1 LDQKKIANNL
11 PLAYKIFMIKNVNWD
26 DQRAFLAVMET
37 GSLSAAARRLGLS
50 QPTVRARI
58 EGLEAALGTA
68 LFTRSVHGLVPT
80 PTAEAMAA
88 PARAMAHASEAM
100 LRAASADSTVAAGR
114 VRLSVS
120 EFVGVEVLPAMLRG
134 LRDKHPQ
141 LTVEFE
147 LSNATAD
154 LLDQQVDVAV
164 RMHPPEQS
172 ALVAKKV
179 PSIPLGLFAHHDYL
193 EIYGHP
199 ASKAEIGDHLFIGPD
214 RNRGD
219 LAVAALIG
227 DPAHIRWIA
236 RTDSHP
242 AQLALARAGLG
253 IAVAQIPTAR
263 HYPELERVLPDIEL
277 PQLPTWIVTHEDLR
291 RLPRVA
297 ALFDHLVEAF
307 DAYGNCQHVRSGVKL
322 AKSPL

>member
-1 LDQKKIANNL
+1 MDWNDQH
-11 PLAYKIFMIKNVNWD
+11 
-26 DQRAFLAVMET
+26 AFLAVMET
-37 GSLSAAARRLGLS
+37 GSLSAAARRLGVS

-58 EGLEAALGTA
+58 EALEAVLGTV
-68 LFTRSVHGLVPT
+68 LFTRSVHGLGPT

-88 PARAMAHASEAM
+88 PARAMDHASQAM
-100 LRAASADSTVAAGR
+100 LRAASGDSAMAAGR

-120 EFVGVEVLPAMLRG
+120 EFVGIEVLPPMLRA

-141 LTVEFE
+141 LSVEFE
-147 LSNATAD
+147 LSNASAD

-179 PSIPLGLFAHHDYL
+179 PSIPLGFFAHRDYL
-193 EIYGHP
+193 EAYGRP
-199 ASKAEIGDHLFIGPD
+199 ASKAEIREHLFIGPD
-214 RNRGD
+214 RNRSD
-219 LAVAALIG
+219 LAVAARIG
-227 DPAHIRWIA
+227 DPARIRWIA

-242 AQLALARAGLG
+242 AQLALARAGVG
-253 IAVAQIPTAR
+253 IAVAQIPTAA

-277 PQLPTWIVTHEDLR
+277 PQLPTWIATHENLR

-307 DAYGNCQHVRSGVKL
+307 EAYANGRYIRQ
-322 AKSPL
+322 

>member
-1 LDQKKIANNL
+1 
-11 PLAYKIFMIKNVNWD
+11 MSKNVDWD
-26 DQRAFLAVMET
+26 DQRAFLAVMDT

-58 EGLEAALGTA
+58 ETLETTLGTA
-68 LFTRSVHGLVPT
+68 LFVRSVHGLVPT

-100 LRAASADSTVAAGR
+100 LRAASADSASAAGR

-120 EFVGVEVLPAMLRG
+120 EFVGIEVLPPMLRS
-134 LRDKHPQ
+134 LRDEHPR

-147 LSNATAD
+147 LSNASAD

-179 PSIPLGLFAHHDYL
+179 PSIPLGFFAHRDYL
-193 EIYGHP
+193 EAHGRP

-214 RNRGD
+214 RNRSD
-219 LAVAALIG
+219 LAVATSIG
-227 DPAHIRWIA
+227 DPARIHWIA

-242 AQLALARAGLG
+242 AQFALARAGLG
-253 IAVAQIPTAR
+253 IAVVQVPTAAR
-263 HYPELERVLPDIEL
+263 CPDLERVLPDIEL
-277 PQLPTWIVTHEDLR
+277 PQLPTWIVTHENLR

-307 DAYGNCQHVRSGVKL
+307 EAYGNRQHVRRQRFG
-322 AKSPL
+322 

>member
-1 LDQKKIANNL
+1 MSQ
-11 PLAYKIFMIKNVNWD
+11 NVDWD

-50 QPTVRARI
+50 QPTMRARI

-100 LRAASADSTVAAGR
+100 LRAASADSAEAAGR

-120 EFVGVEVLPAMLRG
+120 EFVGVEVLPPMLRG
-134 LRDKHPQ
+134 LRDKHPH

-147 LSNATAD
+147 LSNASAD

-179 PSIPLGLFAHHDYL
+179 PSIPLGFFAHRNYL
-193 EIYGHP
+193 ETYGRP
-199 ASKAEIGDHLFIGPD
+199 AAKDEIGEHLFIGPD
-214 RNRGD
+214 RDRGD

-227 DPAHIRWIA
+227 NPDHVHWIA

-242 AQLALARAGLG
+242 AQFALARAGLG
-253 IAVAQIPTAR
+253 IAVAQIPMAA
-263 HYPELERVLPDIEL
+263 HYPELEQVLSDIEL
-277 PQLPTWIVTHEDLR
+277 PQLPTWIVTHENLR

-307 DAYGNCQHVRSGVKL
+307 DAYGSGQYVRR
-322 AKSPL
+322 

>member
-1 LDQKKIANNL
+1 MERASARTDHKEIASFWL
-11 PLAYKIFMIKNVNWD
+11 SAYKNFMSKNVGWD

-37 GSLSAAARRLGLS
+37 GSLSAGARRLGLS

-100 LRAASADSTVAAGR
+100 LRAASADSAAAAGR

-120 EFVGVEVLPAMLRG
+120 EFVGQEVLPPMLRS

-147 LSNATAD
+147 LSNASAD

-172 ALVAKKV
+172 ALVVKKV
-179 PSIPLGLFAHHDYL
+179 PSIPLGLFAHRDYL
-193 EIYGHP
+193 ETYGRP
-199 ASKAEIGDHLFIGPD
+199 ASRAEIGDHLFIGPD

-219 LAVAALIG
+219 LAVAARIG

-253 IAVAQIPTAR
+253 IAVAQIPTAAR
-263 HYPELERVLPDIEL
+263 YPELQRVLSDIEL
-277 PQLPTWIVTHEDLR
+277 PQLPTWIVTHENLR
-291 RLPRVA
+291 RLPRVG
-297 ALFDHLVEAF
+297 ALFDHLVDAF
-307 DAYGNCQHVRSGVKL
+307 EVYGGRVS
-322 AKSPL
+322 

>member
-1 LDQKKIANNL
+1 
-11 PLAYKIFMIKNVNWD
+11 MSRNVDWD

-58 EGLEAALGTA
+58 EGLEAVLGAA

-80 PTAEAMAA
+80 STAVAMAA

-100 LRAASADSTVAAGR
+100 LRAASADSALAAGR

-120 EFVGVEVLPAMLRG
+120 EFVGIEVLPLMLRS

-147 LSNATAD
+147 LSNASAD

-179 PSIPLGLFAHHDYL
+179 PSIPLGLFAHRDYL
-193 EIYGHP
+193 AVYGRPAAKHEI
-199 ASKAEIGDHLFIGPD
+199 SEHLFIGPD

-219 LAVAALIG
+219 LAVAASIG
-227 DPAHIRWIA
+227 DPARIRWIA

-253 IAVAQIPTAR
+253 IAVAQIPAAAR
-263 HYPELERVLPDIEL
+263 YPELERVLLDIDL
-277 PQLPTWIVTHEDLR
+277 PQLPTWIVTHENIR

-307 DAYGNCQHVRSGVKL
+307 EAYGNRHNARR
-322 AKSPL
+322 

>member
-1 LDQKKIANNL
+1 MRRASVRSDHKKIANK
-11 PLAYKIFMIKNVNWD
+11 PPSDYKKFMSKNVDWD

-37 GSLSAAARRLGLS
+37 GSLSAAARRMGLS

-80 PTAEAMAA
+80 PTAEAMAT

-100 LRAASADSTVAAGR
+100 LRAASADSATAAGR

-120 EFVGVEVLPAMLRG
+120 EFVGIEVLPPMLRS

-147 LSNATAD
+147 LSNARAD

-179 PSIPLGLFAHHDYL
+179 PLIPLGLFAHRDYL
-193 EIYGHP
+193 AVYGRP
-199 ASKAEIGDHLFIGPD
+199 ATKAEIRDHLFIGPD

-219 LAVAALIG
+219 LAVAAQIAG
-227 DPAHIRWIA
+227 SVPVSWIA

-253 IAVAQIPTAR
+253 IAVAQIPAAAR
-263 HYPELERVLPDIEL
+263 YPELERVLPDVEL
-277 PQLPTWIVTHEDLR
+277 PQLPTWIVTHENLR

-307 DAYGNCQHVRSGVKL
+307 ESYGRR
-322 AKSPL
+322 

>member
-1 LDQKKIANNL
+1 MSKTVD
-11 PLAYKIFMIKNVNWD
+11 WD

-50 QPTVRARI
+50 QPTMRARI

-80 PTAEAMAA
+80 PTAEAMAV

-100 LRAASADSTVAAGR
+100 LRAASADQALAAGR

-120 EFVGVEVLPAMLRG
+120 DFVGIEVLPAMLRS
-134 LRDKHPQ
+134 LHDKHPQ
-141 LTVEFE
+141 LAVEFE
-147 LSNATAD
+147 LSNASAD
-154 LLDQQVDVAV
+154 LMDQQVDVAV
-164 RMHPPEQS
+164 RMHPPEQA

-179 PSIPLGLFAHHDYL
+179 PSIPLGLYAHRDYL
-193 EIYGHP
+193 EAHGRP
-199 ASKAEIGDHLFIGPD
+199 ASKADIGAHLFIGPD
-214 RNRGD
+214 SSRGD

-227 DPAHIRWIA
+227 DPARIRWIA

-253 IAVAQIPTAR
+253 IAVAQIPAAAR
-263 HYPELERVLPDIEL
+263 YPELERVLPDIAL
-277 PQLPTWIVTHEDLR
+277 PQLPTWIVTHENLR
-291 RLPRVA
+291 RLPRVG

-307 DAYGNCQHVRSGVKL
+307 EAYGDGR
-322 AKSPL
+322 

>member
-1 LDQKKIANNL
+1 MKIVNYPPSDYKK
-11 PLAYKIFMIKNVNWD
+11 FMSQNVGWD
-26 DQRAFLAVMET
+26 DQRAFLAVVDT

-58 EGLEAALGTA
+58 EALEAALGTA

-100 LRAASADSTVAAGR
+100 LRAASADSGAVAGR

-120 EFVGVEVLPAMLRG
+120 DFVGLEVLPPMLRS
-134 LRDKHPQ
+134 LRDKHPR
-141 LTVEFE
+141 LAVEFE
-147 LSNATAD
+147 LSNASAD

-179 PSIPLGLFAHHDYL
+179 PSIPLGLFAHRDYL
-193 EIYGHP
+193 ATYGRP
-199 ASKAEIGDHLFIGPD
+199 GSSAEIADHLFIGPD
-214 RNRGD
+214 RNRSD
-219 LAVAALIG
+219 LAIAARIG
-227 DPAHIRWIA
+227 DPSRIRWIA

-253 IAVAQIPTAR
+253 IAVAQVPTALR
-263 HYPELERVLPDIEL
+263 YPDLERVLPDIAL
-277 PQLPTWIVTHEDLR
+277 PELPTWIVTHENLR
-291 RLPRVA
+291 RLPRVG
-297 ALFDHLVEAF
+297 ALFDHLVDAF
-307 DAYGNCQHVRSGVKL
+307 EAYGDYRRVDSRK
-322 AKSPL
+322 

>member
-1 LDQKKIANNL
+1 MSKT
-11 PLAYKIFMIKNVNWD
+11 VGWD

-37 GSLSAAARRLGLS
+37 GSLSAGARRLGLS

-68 LFTRSVHGLVPT
+68 LFTRSAHGLVPT
-80 PTAEAMAA
+80 TTAEAMAG

-100 LRAASADSTVAAGR
+100 LRAASADSAAAGR

-120 EFVGVEVLPAMLRG
+120 EFVGLEVLPHMLRD
-134 LRDKHPQ
+134 LHDKHPR

-147 LSNATAD
+147 LSNASAD

-179 PSIPLGLFAHHDYL
+179 PSIPLGLFAHRDYL
-193 EIYGHP
+193 EIHGRP
-199 ASKAEIGDHLFIGPD
+199 ASRAEIGEHLFIGPD
-214 RNRGD
+214 RDRGD
-219 LAVAALIG
+219 LAVAARIG
-227 DPAHIRWIA
+227 DPSLIRWIA

-253 IAVAQIPTAR
+253 IAVAQIPAAAR
-263 HYPELERVLPDIEL
+263 HPELERVLSDIEL
-277 PQLPTWIVTHEDLR
+277 PQLPTWIVTHENLR
-291 RLPRVA
+291 RLPRVG
-297 ALFDHLVEAF
+297 ALFDHLVDAF
-307 DAYGNCQHVRSGVKL
+307 EAYGDDRRVRR
-322 AKSPL
+322 

>member
-1 LDQKKIANNL
+1 MD
-11 PLAYKIFMIKNVNWD
+11 WD
-26 DQRAFLAVMET
+26 DHRAFLAVMET

-50 QPTVRARI
+50 QPTMRARI

-68 LFTRSVHGLVPT
+68 LFIRSVHGLLPT

-100 LRAASADSTVAAGR
+100 LRAASADSTEAAGR

-120 EFVGVEVLPAMLRG
+120 EFVGIEVLPPMLRG
-134 LRDKHPQ
+134 LRDKHPR
-141 LTVEFE
+141 LAVEFE
-147 LSNATAD
+147 LSNASAD

-179 PSIPLGLFAHHDYL
+179 PAIPLGFFAHRDYL
-193 EIYGHP
+193 ESYGRP
-199 ASKAEIGDHLFIGPD
+199 ASKTEIGEHLFIAPD

-227 DPAHIRWIA
+227 DPARIHWIA

-253 IAVAQIPTAR
+253 IAVAQIPAAAR
-263 HYPELERVLPDIEL
+263 CPELEQVLLDIEL
-277 PQLPTWIVTHEDLR
+277 PWLPTWIVTHENLR

-307 DAYGNCQHVRSGVKL
+307 EAYGNGQ
-322 AKSPL
+322 

>member
-1 LDQKKIANNL
+1 MNKDVA
-11 PLAYKIFMIKNVNWD
+11 WD

-37 GSLSAAARRLGLS
+37 GSLSAGARRLGLS

-58 EGLEAALGTA
+58 EALEVTLGTA
-68 LFTRSVHGLVPT
+68 LFTRSVHGLIPT
-80 PTAEAMAA
+80 STAEAMAE

-100 LRAASADSTVAAGR
+100 LRAASADAGAAAGR

-120 EFVGVEVLPAMLRG
+120 EFVGLEVLPPMLRS

-147 LSNATAD
+147 LSNVSAN

-164 RMHPPEQS
+164 RMHLPEQS

-179 PSIPLGLFAHHDYL
+179 LSIPLGLFAHRDYL
-193 EIYGHP
+193 EIYGCP
-199 ASKAEIGDHLFIGPD
+199 TSKADLGGHLFIGPD
-214 RNRGD
+214 RNRSD
-219 LAVAALIG
+219 LAVAARLE
-227 DPAHIRWIA
+227 DPTIIRWIA

-253 IAVAQIPTAR
+253 IAVVQIPAAAR
-263 HYPELERVLPDIEL
+263 YPELERVLSDIEL
-277 PQLPTWIVTHEDLR
+277 PQLPTWIVTHENLR
-291 RLPRVA
+291 RLPRVG
-297 ALFDHLVEAF
+297 ALFDHLVNAF
-307 DAYGNCQHVRSGVKL
+307 QAYGNCLKAGD
-322 AKSPL
+322 

>member
-1 LDQKKIANNL
+1 MSRTVD
-11 PLAYKIFMIKNVNWD
+11 WD

-50 QPTVRARI
+50 HPTMRARI
-58 EGLEAALGTA
+58 EGLEAVLGTV

-100 LRAASADSTVAAGR
+100 LRAASADSALAAGR

-120 EFVGVEVLPAMLRG
+120 EFVGIEVVPSMLLG

-141 LTVEFE
+141 LAVELE
-147 LSNATAD
+147 LNNASAD

-164 RMHPPEQS
+164 RMHSPEQS
-172 ALVAKKV
+172 ALAAKKV
-179 PSIPLGLFAHHDYL
+179 PSIPLGLFAHRDYL
-193 EIYGHP
+193 AIHGRP
-199 ASKAEIGDHLFIGPD
+199 SSKAEIGAHLFIGPD

-219 LAVAALIG
+219 LAVAASIG
-227 DPAHIRWIA
+227 DPAGIRWIA

-253 IAVAQIPTAR
+253 IAVAQIPTAAR
-263 HYPELERVLPDIEL
+263 YPELERVLSDIEL
-277 PQLPTWIVTHEDLR
+277 PQLPTWIVTHENLR

-297 ALFDHLVEAF
+297 ALFDHLVQSFE
-307 DAYGNCQHVRSGVKL
+307 AYGRGR
-322 AKSPL
+322 

>member
-1 LDQKKIANNL
+1 MRRASVKFDCKKIANSL
-11 PLAYKIFMIKNVNWD
+11 LTAYKKFMSKTVDWN
-26 DQRAFLAVMET
+26 DQCAFLAVMET

-50 QPTVRARI
+50 QPTMRARI
-58 EGLEAALGTA
+58 EGLEALLGTA
-68 LFTRSVHGLVPT
+68 LFTRSVHGLIPT
-80 PTAEAMAA
+80 PTAKAMAA

-100 LRAASADSTVAAGR
+100 LRAASADSTMAAGR

-120 EFVGVEVLPAMLRG
+120 EFVGIEVLPPMLRS
-134 LRDKHPQ
+134 LRNKYPQ

-147 LSNATAD
+147 LSNASAD

-172 ALVAKKV
+172 ALVTKKV
-179 PSIPLGLFAHHDYL
+179 PSIPLGFFAHRDYL
-193 EIYGHP
+193 EAYGRP
-199 ASKAEIGDHLFIGPD
+199 GSKAEIGNHLFIGPD

-219 LAVAALIG
+219 LAVAALID
-227 DPAHIRWIA
+227 DPARIRWIA

-253 IAVAQIPTAR
+253 IAVTQIPTAAR
-263 HYPELERVLPDIEL
+263 YPELERQLPDIDL
-277 PQLPTWIVTHEDLR
+277 PQLPTWIVAHENLR
-291 RLPRVA
+291 HLPRVA

-307 DAYGNCQHVRSGVKL
+307 EAYGNRPHIQQ
-322 AKSPL
+322 

>member
-1 LDQKKIANNL
+1 MSKD
-11 PLAYKIFMIKNVNWD
+11 VGWD
-26 DQRAFLAVMET
+26 DQRAFLAVVET
-37 GSLSAAARRLGLS
+37 GSLSAGARRLGLS

-58 EGLEAALGTA
+58 EALEAALGTA
-68 LFTRSVHGLVPT
+68 LFTRSVHGLIPT
-80 PTAEAMAA
+80 ATAEAMAA

-100 LRAASADSTVAAGR
+100 LRAASADSGAVAGR

-120 EFVGVEVLPAMLRG
+120 EFVGLEVLPPMLRS
-134 LRDKHPQ
+134 LRDRHPQ

-147 LSNATAD
+147 LSNLSAD

-179 PSIPLGLFAHHDYL
+179 PSIPLGFFAHRDYL
-193 EIYGHP
+193 DTHGRP
-199 ASKAEIGDHLFIGPD
+199 ASRAEIGDHLFIGPD
-214 RNRGD
+214 RNRSD
-219 LAVAALIG
+219 LAMAAQIA

-253 IAVAQIPTAR
+253 IAVAQVPAAMR
-263 HYPELERVLPDIEL
+263 HPELERVLHGIEL
-277 PQLPTWIVTHEDLR
+277 PPLPTWIVTHESLR

-297 ALFDHLVEAF
+297 ALFDHLVDAF
-307 DAYGNCQHVRSGVKL
+307 EAYGNF
-322 AKSPL
+322 

>member
-1 LDQKKIANNL
+1 
-11 PLAYKIFMIKNVNWD
+11 MSWNVDWD

-50 QPTVRARI
+50 HPTVRARI
-58 EGLEAALGTA
+58 EGLEAALGAA
-68 LFTRSVHGLVPT
+68 LFTRSAHGLVPT

-100 LRAASADSTVAAGR
+100 LRAASADSSEAAGL

-120 EFVGVEVLPAMLRG
+120 EFVGIEVLPPMLRS

-147 LSNATAD
+147 LSNASAD

-164 RMHPPEQS
+164 RMHPPEQT

-179 PSIPLGLFAHHDYL
+179 RSIPLGFFAHRTYL
-193 EIYGHP
+193 EAYGRP
-199 ASKAEIGDHLFIGPD
+199 ASKADIGEHLFIGPD

-227 DPAHIRWIA
+227 DPARIHWIA

-253 IAVAQIPTAR
+253 IAVAQVSAAAR
-263 HYPELERVLPDIEL
+263 YHELEQVLHDIEL
-277 PQLPTWIVTHEDLR
+277 PPLPTWIVTHENLR
-291 RLPRVA
+291 RLPRIA

-307 DAYGNCQHVRSGVKL
+307 ETYGAGL
-322 AKSPL
+322 